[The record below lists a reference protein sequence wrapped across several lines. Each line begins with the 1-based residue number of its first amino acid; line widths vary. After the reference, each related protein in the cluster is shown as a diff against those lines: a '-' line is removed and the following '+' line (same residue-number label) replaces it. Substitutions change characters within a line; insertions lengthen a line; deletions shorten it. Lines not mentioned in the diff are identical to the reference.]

1 MKLQVV
7 LKTFAPDLQKK
18 VKEQIY
24 LPIIQANE
32 KLFNGASSDFMLQ
45 IIDQLEVVVLQPS
58 EFLFCENDAPQD
70 LCFLETGTLMI
81 TSQEQLVRYVR
92 SDRPNEPTAVGEVS
106 FLLKMPHLYSVRSR
120 SGVESSI
127 LKITTDNFE
136 LIMSN
141 LDSDRD
147 QLLHN
152 VAQSMKL
159 SMNGTDLKKGAV
171 VHDGQDETEFFQHM
185 RESVRQMLLS
195 RTAHMSITF
204 INAAAEGNMEQV
216 ELLLRKRVS
225 IDTAK
230 LGHAE

>member
-1 MKLQVV
+1 
-7 LKTFAPDLQKK
+7 
-18 VKEQIY
+18 
-24 LPIIQANE
+24 
-32 KLFNGASSDFMLQ
+32 MLQ

-106 FLLKMPHLYSVRSR
+106 FVLKMPHLYSVRSR

-171 VHDGQDETEFFQHM
+171 MHDGQDETEFLQHM
-185 RESVRQMLLS
+185 RESVRQMSLVSRSKCSICGCLAGFRVLL
-195 RTAHMSITF
+195 
-204 INAAAEGNMEQV
+204 V
-216 ELLLRKRVS
+216 
-225 IDTAK
+225 
-230 LGHAE
+230 